1 MIKEQTYIFTVNNTC
16 GDGNG
21 DQDDRDDEEEET
33 VPLCGDIWIKSFD
46 NVKSIEWKM
55 AINNRSATTINTSTH
70 IQMVRAHS
78 ATIHPNTGEIC
89 TST

>member
-1 MIKEQTYIFTVNNTC
+1 MTIMRYGNNA
-16 GDGNG
+16 
-21 DQDDRDDEEEET
+21 QDDDEEEET

-55 AINNRSATTINTSTH
+55 AINNRSATTTH